1 MRNENSTNKIA
12 RNYSRKSLKYKFFVF
27 INFPQTFREY
37 LRMETQAIRMRMLRE
52 KYLKN
57 MPNNQ
62 SLRAKK
68 YFIELKHIELKDKEE
83 KIKERDYH
91 AQRWYG

>member
-1 MRNENSTNKIA
+1 
-12 RNYSRKSLKYKFFVF
+12 
-27 INFPQTFREY
+27 
-37 LRMETQAIRMRMLRE
+37 MRMLRE

-91 AQRWYG
+91 VQRWYG